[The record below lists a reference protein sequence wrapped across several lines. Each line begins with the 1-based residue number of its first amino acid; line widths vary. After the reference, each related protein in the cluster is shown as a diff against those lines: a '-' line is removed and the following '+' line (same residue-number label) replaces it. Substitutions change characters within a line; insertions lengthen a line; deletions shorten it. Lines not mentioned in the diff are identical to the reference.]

1 MSSTGPR
8 RGARVG
14 SEAEMPESSPVGL
27 REVVAVAPGA
37 ELRGDVSA
45 LVAEAAY
52 DSRDV
57 PHASLFF
64 CVPGG
69 RVDGHGFAG
78 EAVAAG
84 ATALVVERWLDVDA
98 PQIRVA
104 SVREAMGPMSS
115 VVFGH
120 PASDLRIVGVTGT
133 DGKTT
138 TTYLLESV
146 FRAAG
151 MRPGMIGTIGA
162 RIDGEHVDLQRTTPE
177 APDLHRLLARMRRAS
192 VVAVAMEVSSHG
204 LDQHRFGGARC
215 EVALFTNLSR
225 DHLDYHG
232 SMEAYFSAKARL
244 FTPAATVM
252 GVVNADDAWGRRL
265 VREAI
270 VPVTTFGLDSEAELR
285 GTDVDLTPDGLAF
298 RADGLLVR
306 SSLRGR
312 FNVEN
317 CLGTLAAAREMGL
330 DDETTRRGIA
340 AVEHVPG
347 RMEVVD
353 AGQDFLVMVDYAHT
367 PDSIRGVLRGA
378 RPLTAGRVI
387 VVFGCG
393 GDRDPDKRSLMG
405 EAATSHADLSIV
417 TSDNPRSED
426 PLAIIEAIV
435 PGAEA
440 GGGEYVVE
448 PDRRAAIRLAVSAAQ
463 ASDVV
468 VVAGRG
474 HETEQ
479 ELADGSLPFDD
490 RTVVREELLDRGEPR

>member
-1 MSSTGPR
+1 MSVTGPR
-8 RGARVG
+8 WGARVG

-27 REVVAVAPGA
+27 VDVMAAAPGA
-37 ELRGDVSA
+37 ELRGDA
-45 LVAEAAY
+45 RTLVADAAY

-57 PHASLFF
+57 PPTSVFF

-78 EAVAAG
+78 EALAAG
-84 ATALVVERWLDVDA
+84 ATALVVERWLEVDA

-115 VVFGH
+115 VVFGR
-120 PASDLRIVGVTGT
+120 PASDLRIVGITGT

-151 MRPGMIGTIGA
+151 MRPGVIGTIGG
-162 RIDGEHVDLQRTTPE
+162 RIDGEHVELQRTTPE
-177 APDLHRLLARMRRAS
+177 APDLHRLLARMRSAG

-244 FTPAATVM
+244 FAPSGTVM
-252 GVVNADDAWGRRL
+252 GVANADDVWGRRL
-265 VREAI
+265 VREAT
-270 VPVTTFGLDSEAELR
+270 VPMTTFGIGSESDLR
-285 GTDVDLTPDGLAF
+285 GTDVDLTPDGATF
-298 RADGLLVR
+298 RVDGTLVR
-306 SSLRGR
+306 SALRGR

-317 CLGTLAAAREMGL
+317 CLGTMAAARELGL
-330 DDETTRRGIA
+330 DDETTIRGIA
-340 AVEHVPG
+340 GVQRVPG
-347 RMEVVD
+347 RMEAVD

-393 GDRDPDKRSLMG
+393 GDRDRDKRSLMG
-405 EAATSHADLSIV
+405 EAATSHADLAIV

-426 PLAIIEAIV
+426 PLAIIEAIL

-448 PDRRAAIRLAVSAAQ
+448 PDRRAAIRLAVSTAHAG
-463 ASDVV
+463 DLV

-474 HETEQ
+474 HEAEQ
-479 ELADGSLPFDD
+479 ELATTSVPFDD
-490 RTVVREELLDRGEPR
+490 RAVVREELLALGEP